1 MENVSSTFVWVR
13 LPELP
18 IELFNEI
25 TTTINNRRG
34 RAIKVDITTLGAN
47 RAIEDGSKVDR
58 VLSAVYA
65 SPAAKFREELWQHLC
80 CLGHYMTS
88 PWCLDML
95 GLTIPGQSSDLGKP
109 ISWNAW
115 IEVFV
120 MGLGT

>member
-47 RAIEDGSKVDR
+47 RGNSHGSG
-58 VLSAVYA
+58 S
-65 SPAAKFREELWQHLC
+65 
-80 CLGHYMTS
+80 
-88 PWCLDML
+88 
-95 GLTIPGQSSDLGKP
+95 
-109 ISWNAW
+109 N
-115 IEVFV
+115 
-120 MGLGT
+120 